1 MDKISIVMA
10 TYNGGRFLKEQLN
23 SLCKQTRIPDEVIV
37 VDDGSTDNTLAILEE
52 FSKVLNLSIHIN
64 TNHLGVNGNFE
75 KGLNLCSGDYIMFC
89 DQDDY
94 WLPNKIELMY
104 KKMLEIEDKKTPCIV
119 SSRDTYADIN
129 LKESPLL
136 NPYPSYIFYP
146 QNNCDYRETVIK
158 HLSQGCAMML
168 NRKCL
173 EYILPIP
180 KNEVCYDYYIGFT
193 IAMIGKKYDMKESLM
208 LYRVHGNNVTATTNR
223 NFTNLPKIRYRN
235 VGVVPQHFI
244 NTYNKAISEKGNFFI
259 KKRYNYVS
267 RIISLSNDKNS
278 LLKHI
283 ILLFS
288 IKHIPIQLRVR
299 SLKNKI
305 LNFIFNIH
313 QP

>member
-129 LKESPLL
+129 LKESPQL

-146 QNNCDYRETVIK
+146 KNNCDYRETVIK

-180 KNEVCYDYYIGFT
+180 NNEVCYDYYIGF
-193 IAMIGKKYDMKESLM
+193 IVAMIGKKYDMKESLM
-208 LYRVHGNNVTATTNR
+208 LYRVHGNNVTASINNNYTQIPKRRHR
-223 NFTNLPKIRYRN
+223 NP
-235 VGVVPQHFI
+235 GVVPQHFI
-244 NTYNKAISEKGNFFI
+244 DTYNIAISQKQNYFI
-259 KKRYNYVS
+259 KERYNYVK
-267 RIISLSNDKNS
+267 RIISLANNNNS
-278 LLKHI
+278 IWRHI
-283 ILLFS
+283 TILFS
-288 IKHIPIQLRVR
+288 TPNIPIKLKYT
-299 SLKNKI
+299 SLKNKL
-305 LNFIFNIH
+305 LNFIF
-313 QP
+313 QV